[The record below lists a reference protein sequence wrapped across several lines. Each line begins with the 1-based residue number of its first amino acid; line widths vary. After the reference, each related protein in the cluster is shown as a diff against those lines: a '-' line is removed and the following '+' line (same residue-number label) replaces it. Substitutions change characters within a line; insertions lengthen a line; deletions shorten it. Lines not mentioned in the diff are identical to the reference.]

1 MLHLVLILLSVL
13 AAGVPMI
20 GYLLLMR
27 WLDRYERE
35 PLGLVAAAF
44 AWGAMGAIA
53 ISILGSLILLLPLG
67 MATDETMDCSAC
79 ENLQML
85 QSNLL

>member
-1 MLHLVLILLSVL
+1 MLHLILILLSVL

-35 PLGLVAAAF
+35 PLTLVAAAF
-44 AWGAMGAIA
+44 AWCSSKLYPNEA
-53 ISILGSLILLLPLG
+53 PLVPRVG
-67 MATDETMDCSAC
+67 GTCPVLSRYHR
-79 ENLQML
+79 
-85 QSNLL
+85 

>member
-1 MLHLVLILLSVL
+1 MLHLILILLSVL

-35 PLGLVAAAF
+35 PLTLVAAAF
-44 AWGAMGAIA
+44 AWGAIGAPCP
-53 ISILGSLILLLPLG
+53 SSPS
-67 MATDETMDCSAC
+67 CS
-79 ENLQML
+79 
-85 QSNLL
+85 SPSSS